1 MIDTP
6 AERDAT
12 STWAKLRRRK
22 VVQWGIVYAAGAW
35 GFLQGLEYVT
45 ETFQLP
51 DQVRPLATLAFL
63 VGLPIVI
70 VTAWYHGDRGQQ
82 RVSAT
87 ELVIIALLFLLG
99 GGIFWRYDRAT
110 DSTPPVAAVTDR
122 PGATAGTP
130 AAVAEKSIAV
140 LPFVNMSG
148 DAENEYFSD
157 GISEE
162 ILNVLARVPDLSVAA
177 RTSSFQF
184 KGEKRDV
191 ADIAAQLK
199 VRMVLEGSV
208 RKQAERV
215 RVTAQL
221 IDAQTGFHLWS
232 ETYDRE
238 LKDIFAIQDE
248 IARAIGE
255 ELKVRVLDKSEGTAA
270 VSGTTNVEAHDLYL
284 RGLTLWRVR
293 EEDELFAA
301 IEAFERAIAADARFA
316 QAWGGLAM
324 TYAVLSDY
332 SNRLTLDE
340 TADRSLDAA
349 QRALVLDPTLPDP
362 YMAMGNVAG
371 KTGRK
376 ETATALLRR
385 AVAILPSSATAH
397 QWLGT
402 SLVETGKLEEG
413 LASLEQAVELDPR
426 SLIVASNLASMLS
439 IAGRDAEA
447 IAACTPTL
455 EYAPDAI
462 LCTSVIGLS
471 YLLLGDRTRARP
483 FYDRWAASWGGGT
496 EHQVEELFDALEG
509 RGDRKAFARR
519 LVAFPA
525 RSWRDPD
532 GGNLFGD
539 LDTPVLLM
547 LLDEPALALDYIER
561 ASLSPMGPIDL
572 AWGLLM
578 PSMDPIRCEPQFIA
592 AVKRANLVDRRA
604 ARLCRGAA

>member
-1 MIDTP
+1 LIDTP
-6 AERDAT
+6 TERDAT

-110 DSTPPVAAVTDR
+110 DSTPSTAAVTDR
-122 PGATAGTP
+122 SGATARAP
-130 AAVAEKSIAV
+130 AAVSEKSIAV
-140 LPFVNMSG
+140 LPFINMSG

-184 KGEKRDV
+184 KGAKRDV

-301 IEAFERAIAADARFA
+301 IETFERAIAADGQFA
-316 QAWGGLAM
+316 QAWGGLAL

-332 SNRLTLDE
+332 SNRLPLDE
-340 TADRSLDAA
+340 TAIRSLDAA

-362 YMAMGNVAG
+362 YMAMGSVAG

-402 SLVETGKLEEG
+402 SLVETGQLEEG
-413 LASLEQAVELDPR
+413 LASLQRAVQLDPR
-426 SLIVASNLASMLS
+426 SLIVSSNLASMLS
-439 IAGRDAEA
+439 IAGRDEDA

-471 YLLLGDRTRARP
+471 YLLLGDLTRARP

-496 EHQVEELFDALEG
+496 ERQVAELFDALEG
-509 RGDRKAFARR
+509 RSDRKAFARR
-519 LVAFPA
+519 LMAFPA
-525 RSWRDPD
+525 RSWRDPN

-539 LDTPVLLM
+539 LDTPVLLV
-547 LLDEPALALDYIER
+547 LLDEPAMALDYIER

-578 PSMDPIRCEPQFIA
+578 PSLDPIRCAPQFIA
-592 AVKRANLVDRRA
+592 AVKRADLVDRRA
-604 ARLCRGAA
+604 ARLCRGAG